1 MKKVEVLLNT
11 IDDKEEDV
19 CRICYKDKYLR
30 RCIDST
36 SCSKCEF
43 FNAKNVLEYLNKF
56 HYPLVTLTLFET
68 EILKSYN
75 EENAK
80 FSENKVLMILKE
92 NGYYKEIE
100 PEMTI
105 KEILEN
111 TLIKTPW

>member
-1 MKKVEVLLNT
+1 MKKVEVLLNN
-11 IDDKEEDV
+11 IDDTEEDV
-19 CRICYKDKYLR
+19 CKICYKDKYLKK
-30 RCIDST
+30 CPILT
-36 SCSKCEF
+36 PCKECEF
-43 FNAKNVLEYLNKF
+43 SSAKNVLEYLNKF
-56 HYPLVTLTLFET
+56 HYPLVTLTLFEI
-68 EILKSYN
+68 EILKSYD

-111 TLIKTPW
+111 TLIKTP